1 MQYSILYTIDSIS
14 IMSRRKFKLE
24 YSPIIIG
31 DHAME
36 LHKISHVTGVNNSAE
51 TQLILANDA
60 TNSSSPNIAARNAS
74 SGISTLSAPLYLMV
88 STSDYES
95 AREHFRSSETI
106 TPWFRSV
113 YDDKGIHYFANWY
126 SFNYDSL
133 IHTAVKIRSKLVVD
147 KQSLLVMM
155 SLPAFDKKNKIAR
168 TLTKKYLQNAINIAN
183 SYIE

>member
-1 MQYSILYTIDSIS
+1 
-14 IMSRRKFKLE
+14 
-24 YSPIIIG
+24 
-31 DHAME
+31 
-36 LHKISHVTGVNNSAE
+36 
-51 TQLILANDA
+51 
-60 TNSSSPNIAARNAS
+60 
-74 SGISTLSAPLYLMV
+74 LMV